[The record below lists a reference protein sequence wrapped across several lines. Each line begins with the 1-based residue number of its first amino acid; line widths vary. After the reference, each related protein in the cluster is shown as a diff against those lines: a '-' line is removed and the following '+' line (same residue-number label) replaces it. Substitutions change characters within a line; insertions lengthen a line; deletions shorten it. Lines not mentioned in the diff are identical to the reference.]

1 MAITINRKSNVL
13 VGHDNYGQV
22 EPNHLSAQY
31 SGQIYAQLPANS
43 EIHTLEQG
51 MFVKY
56 DTAAGELNFTGKGPW
71 MLVYNEEKL
80 YDERKQMHR
89 DFALRDV
96 DFDDKKIY
104 SRVYRMNEGDIYT
117 TNMVKE
123 DESLTVGDL
132 MVVDEANG
140 VLKKATDNNL
150 ATQAKN
156 GLVLEV
162 AKETTMPDGQNAVKL
177 RVVAE

>member
-1 MAITINRKSNVL
+1 MAITIDRTSNTL

-31 SGQIYAQLPANS
+31 SGEIYAQLPAANS
-43 EIHTLEQG
+43 IHTLEQG

-56 DTAAGELNFTGKGPW
+56 DTKAGELNFTGNGPW

-80 YDERKQMHR
+80 YDPRKQMHR

-104 SRVYRMNEGDIYT
+104 SRVYRMHAGDIYT
-117 TNMVKE
+117 TNMVKKE
-123 DESLTVGDL
+123 ALSVGDL
-132 MVVDEANG
+132 MVVGASG
-140 VLKKATDNNL
+140 VLEKASDNVL
-150 ATQAKN
+150 ANQVKN

-162 AKETTMPDGQNAVKL
+162 AKETTMPDGQAAVKL